1 MATAL
6 GTALNRM
13 SIEIDAE
20 SERLKQKKKTTA
32 QRSTP
37 RNGNA
42 APTAWE
48 ARGGGAVGGKGVARG
63 VVKWQKVIK
72 GHRWATPPPC
82 RHTGGRKG
90 KKKTSSPPPPPRSS
104 FPPLRR
110 IPFRAFCLF
119 FANSSAGPHFCQGAF
134 RLSVV
139 FVRYSPLGRMA
150 IVFFRGS
157 TEESRKNKKNAR
169 NRPFTISRD
178 PLLIAGR

>member
-20 SERLKQKKKTTA
+20 SERLKQKKKDNGAKVDASKRQRRTNSVGGSRGWRRGRQRGGPRGGEMA
-32 QRSTP
+32 KGHQRSSLGHP
-37 RNGNA
+37 SSL
-42 APTAWE
+42 PTHG
-48 ARGGGAVGGKGVARG
+48 R
-63 VVKWQKVIK
+63 QK
-72 GHRWATPPPC
+72 R
-82 RHTGGRKG
+82 
-90 KKKTSSPPPPPRSS
+90 KKKTSSPPPPRSS